1 VVGGSVVVVGGLVV
15 VVGGLVVVVGCLG
28 FHAVNAVVVPRVLV
42 DA

>member
-1 VVGGSVVVVGGLVV
+1 VVGGLVVVVGGLVV

>member
-1 VVGGSVVVVGGLVV
+1 VVVVGGLVVVVGGSVVVVGGLVV
-15 VVGGLVVVVGCLG
+15 ECLG